1 MFPND
6 MTFFPIP
13 NGMYTMPFFLNI
25 YGFEPNSIPG

>member
-13 NGMYTMPFFLNI
+13 NGLYTMPFLNI